1 MKILLVT
8 VALMTVA
15 QVSQANDQT
24 ILACRQVSD
33 PAQRFA
39 CYEKIPV
46 GVASSAV
53 ASAGP
58 AKRDDWGFGRR
69 PADEAAAIESEL
81 ETEVDE
87 WRPRQIFNLKN
98 GQRWRISDDSDGILS
113 KATRK
118 VSIHRGALGA
128 HFMAFDGTRT
138 QPKVVRIK

>member
-8 VALMTVA
+8 VALMTMS
-15 QVSQANDQT
+15 QVSEANDQM

-33 PAQRFA
+33 HAQRFA
-39 CYEKIPV
+39 CYEAIPV
-46 GVASSAV
+46 GAAASAV

-58 AKRDDWGFGRR
+58 AKLDNWGFGRR
-69 PADEAAAIESEL
+69 PADEAVAIDGEL

-87 WRPRQIFNLKN
+87 WKPRQIFNLKN

-118 VSIHRGALGA
+118 VSIQRGALGA

>member
-8 VALMTVA
+8 VALMTIA
-15 QVSQANDQT
+15 QVSQANDQM

-33 PAQRFA
+33 HAQRFT

-46 GVASSAV
+46 GVTSNAV

-58 AKRDDWGFGRR
+58 AKLDNWGFARR
-69 PADEAAAIESEL
+69 PSDEAVAIDSEL
-81 ETEVDE
+81 ENEVDE
-87 WRPRQIFNLKN
+87 WGPRQIFDLKN
-98 GQRWRISDDSDGILS
+98 GHRWRISDDSHGVLS

-128 HFMAFDGTRT
+128 HFMAFDGTRK
-138 QPKVVRIK
+138 QPKVVRVK